1 MSKKYCP
8 KCSSTSVKKMERKT
22 VDKNTYVMIADIHSV
37 TGSVIIRKQI
47 TESFEG
53 I

>member
-8 KCSSTSVKKMERKT
+8 KCSSTSVKKMERKI
-22 VDKNTYVMIADIHSV
+22 VDKSTYVMIADIHSV
-37 TGSVIIRKQI
+37 IRNVIIRKQI
-47 TESFEG
+47 IGSFED